1 MQPYTAPP
9 VSPSAFQY
17 LRDIRRL
24 FSAWIWVSKEE
35 LVCILESVNEIG
47 IIARVS
53 GDFVGLLA

>member
-24 FSAWIWVSKEE
+24 FSAWVSKGE